1 MIELA
6 GTLATIIA
14 VIGVVMNNH
23 RKRACFIVW
32 LVSNSIALA
41 IHLDANIL
49 SLAVRDLIFLGLA
62 VDGWWRWSKE
72 T

>member
-62 VDGWWRWSKE
+62 VDGWWRWSKK

>member
-49 SLAVRDLIFLGLA
+49 SLAVRDLIFLCLA
-62 VDGWWRWSKE
+62 VDGWRRWSKE